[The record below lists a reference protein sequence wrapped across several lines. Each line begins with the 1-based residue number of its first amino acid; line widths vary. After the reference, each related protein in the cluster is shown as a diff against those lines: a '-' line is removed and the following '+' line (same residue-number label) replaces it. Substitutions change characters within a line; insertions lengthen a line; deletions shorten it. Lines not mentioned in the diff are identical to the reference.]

1 MIGYGRGGGGSSS
14 FPYRSAHQQGQD
26 GGRRRGRQIRKKT
39 KARAP
44 NNTISIAA
52 ELDIP
57 PNQRRLIVG
66 RGAATLKWMK
76 LVTGANI
83 FVPHVQVQ
91 NRRGRR
97 SNNNNQATDNSDDD
111 SSTLPQQQA
120 DRHPVRVNSS
130 DLSSVLH
137 AFHEIS
143 NLLSRSQDIETNFI
157 PCIVRMKA
165 NNNIPTPPPL
175 NGKLFIEEKS
185 EDVTSKCRC
194 LFSSTLPSDDQ
205 SGTVH
210 AYSLELNSTSFDEES
225 IGMIVDNILFIDS
238 SLEKCHWYYKEIDQ
252 KSSDNADNEVDQ
264 HENRRIVFI
273 FGSNS
278 DNIEMFFEALKDGI
292 SAAEK
297 SSQLVNESKCQS

>member
-26 GGRRRGRQIRKKT
+26 GGNRGRRGGRQKREKT

-83 FVPHVQVQ
+83 IVPHVQVQ

-120 DRHPVRVNSS
+120 DQYPVRVNSS

-143 NLLSRSQDIETNFI
+143 NLLSRSKDMETTFI
-157 PCIVRMKA
+157 PCIVRMKT

-185 EDVTSKCRC
+185 EDVKSKYRC
-194 LFSSTLPSDDQ
+194 LFSSMLPSDDQ
-205 SGTVH
+205 SGNLH
-210 AYSLELNSTSFDEES
+210 AYSIELSSTSFDEES
-225 IGMIVDNILFIDS
+225 IGMIVDNILFIES
-238 SLEKCHWYYKEIDQ
+238 SLKKCHWYYKEIDQ
-252 KSSDNADNEVDQ
+252 KSSDNADDEDDQ
-264 HENRRIVFI
+264 HESRRIVFI

-278 DNIEMFFEALKDGI
+278 DNIETFYEALKDGI

-297 SSQLVNESKCQS
+297 SSQLVNENK

>member
-26 GGRRRGRQIRKKT
+26 GGNRGGRGGRQIRKKT
-39 KARAP
+39 KARTP
-44 NNTISIAA
+44 NNNNISIAA

-120 DRHPVRVNSS
+120 DQHPVRVNSS

-143 NLLSRSQDIETNFI
+143 NLLSRSKDIETTFI
-157 PCIVRMKA
+157 PCIVRMKT
-165 NNNIPTPPPL
+165 NNNIPNPPPL

-185 EDVTSKCRC
+185 EDVESKCRC

-205 SGTVH
+205 SGNLY
-210 AYSLELNSTSFDEES
+210 AYSIELSSTTLFDEES

-238 SLEKCHWYYKEIDQ
+238 SLEKCHWYYKEIDK
-252 KSSDNADNEVDQ
+252 KSSDNADNDEDDS
-264 HENRRIVFI
+264 RRIVFI

-278 DNIEMFFEALKDGI
+278 DNIETFYEALKDGI

-297 SSQLVNESKCQS
+297 SSQLPNENK